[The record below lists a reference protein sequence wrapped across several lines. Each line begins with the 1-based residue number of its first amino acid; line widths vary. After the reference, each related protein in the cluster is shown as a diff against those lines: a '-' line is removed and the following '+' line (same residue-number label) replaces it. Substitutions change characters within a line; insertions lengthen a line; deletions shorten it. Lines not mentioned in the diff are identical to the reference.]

1 MIEFARVFSIVNAG
15 HKTVNSLQ
23 NDSTDWRGYM
33 TKSKPLTTEPW
44 LRGTFTDV
52 KAVPRGVLH
61 ALQLAQE
68 DLEKWCRP
76 LTEEQLNARPAELPA
91 VAFHLR
97 HIARSMDRLLSY
109 AEGNPLAVAQLTELK
124 AEPEPSA
131 PGKVIFEELNTAF
144 RRSSERVRALAGA
157 NLEVTRKVGRKQL
170 PSTLGGLL
178 VHMAEHTQ
186 RHVGQAITTAKVVAR
201 LYGVAS

>member
-1 MIEFARVFSIVNAG
+1 
-15 HKTVNSLQ
+15 
-23 NDSTDWRGYM
+23 M

-76 LTEEQLNARPAELPA
+76 LTEEQLHARPAELPA
-91 VAFHLR
+91 VAFQLR

-109 AEGNPLAVAQLTELK
+109 AEGNPLADAQLRELK
-124 AEPEPSA
+124 AEHQPSA
-131 PGKVIFEELNTAF
+131 PGKAIFEELKAAF
-144 RRSSERVRALAGA
+144 RRSSERVRALAPA
-157 NLEVTRKVGRKQL
+157 NLEATRKVGRKQL

-178 VHMAEHTQ
+178 VHVAEHTQ

-201 LYGVAS
+201 L